1 MDYITKDLTYSQ
13 TTGNINDSEHCS
25 NDFPRKPTVVGVI
38 KKKKKRAG
46 GNVVG
51 ITWKKN
57 GGKSVSRGQTIQTL
71 LDDAKEF
78 EFILKPMGSH

>member
-1 MDYITKDLTYSQ
+1 MDYITKYLTYSQ

-38 KKKKKRAG
+38 KKKKRAG

-57 GGKSVSRGQTIQTL
+57 GGKSVSRGQTMQTL

-78 EFILKPMGSH
+78 EFILKPTGSH